1 MKCGSCLLVNE
12 FLNVYSPFA
21 SRVWKQD
28 RCERKNKQN
37 SKNQN
42 KKKKEQFI
50 LYCNMHFIHL
60 YGLVNVV
67 MYLSTQCTIPSVL
80 FQCIVLENYLG
91 KEVEK
96 VGGTSINYVSRRNEE
111 LLFFVDLNFVKKIN
125 VLFIFYIFLLYCY
138 GVTLFV
144 SNQE

>member
-1 MKCGSCLLVNE
+1 
-12 FLNVYSPFA
+12 
-21 SRVWKQD
+21 
-28 RCERKNKQN
+28 
-37 SKNQN
+37 
-42 KKKKEQFI
+42 
-50 LYCNMHFIHL
+50 MHFIHL